1 MAKLTY
7 FFLLKYA
14 NYARIFIL
22 IIEKNFDPKIRI
34 NPWTDPGLKYY
45 MPFRIEENYMPIR
58 VLDRHPGCGYVGSIR
73 KHYLC
78 KKAANKL

>member
-1 MAKLTY
+1 MAKLTS

-22 IIEKNFDPKIRI
+22 IIEKDFDPKIRI
-34 NPWTDPGLKYY
+34 NPWTDPGLIYY
-45 MPFRIEENYMPIR
+45 MPFRIDENYMPIR

-73 KHYLC
+73 NQCFYRLSYK
-78 KKAANKL
+78 

>member
-1 MAKLTY
+1 MAILTS

-34 NPWTDPGLKYY
+34 NPWTDPGLIY
-45 MPFRIEENYMPIR
+45 YMPIR
-58 VLDRHPGCGYVGSIR
+58 VLDMWVRSGNT
-73 KHYLC
+73 
-78 KKAANKL
+78 NKYSK